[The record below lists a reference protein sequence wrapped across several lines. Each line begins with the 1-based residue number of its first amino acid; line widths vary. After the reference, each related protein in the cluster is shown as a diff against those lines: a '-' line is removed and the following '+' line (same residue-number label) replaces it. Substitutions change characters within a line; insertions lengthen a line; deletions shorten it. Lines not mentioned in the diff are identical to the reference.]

1 MTCKF
6 CGNVIEDNSDICFIC
21 GQKVEAAPAADATAD
36 AFAPVAPVAPVYAE
50 APAAPVYAE
59 APAAPVYAA
68 APVAPVAPAAP
79 VVDIKAQK
87 KALKA
92 AKKAAKASKGK
103 KGGKSGNLS
112 IGRVIITALII
123 ALIFAVKS
131 IALYLIIAGMIYAI
145 FAYRS
150 YNKAIAAGNTDA
162 ANKLVNSLM
171 VGACL
176 GMAAACVA
184 LIGQSFFPSDAAA
197 EAASTL

>member
-68 APVAPVAPAAP
+68 APVAPVAPA
-79 VVDIKAQK
+79 VDIKAQK